1 MTTLEQLDDVARR
14 LIAAGRSTQYVA
26 DLTGLPRHHVQILA
40 AATPPTAPRRMRG
53 PDRQPRGPQQP
64 DAQGRVAWF
73 VGRVPAE
80 FLDQLRIEA
89 VRRGVPIRELVVQA
103 VTVLIAESG
112 RREEAS

>member
-1 MTTLEQLDDVARR
+1 MTSTEQLEHAARDLLAR
-14 LIAAGRSTQYVA
+14 GRSTQYVA

-40 AATPPTAPRRMRG
+40 AATPAPEPRRMRG
-53 PDRQPRGPQQP
+53 PDRQRRGPQQP

-89 VRRGVPIRELVVQA
+89 ARRGVPIRDLVVTA
-103 VTVLIAESG
+103 VTHLIVHAEQ
-112 RREEAS
+112 EEAS